1 MTERLPCLP
10 APAPVEVYASRFDG
24 LFASR
29 AQRRGFRDYLVGL
42 LLPRDRNK
50 TLTCLAGAEPVA
62 GAQHRE
68 VQRLQWFLSESPWD
82 HEKINSRRVELL
94 LVSSDS
100 APHPG
105 GVLVLDDSGDRKSG
119 HATAGVSR
127 QYIGSRGGIERG
139 VVAVSTVWADEW
151 VYHPLHTR
159 LYLPAHC
166 LPDGRADP
174 SFRTKGQLAAA
185 LVADARA
192 AGVGFRAVVADCFY
206 GPSESPGLV
215 TGLREAGVPFVLALK
230 PHQEL
235 SRPDED
241 TDLRT
246 PAQAARARVWTS
258 PERPGQWTPVRR
270 AYRDGHT
277 ETWWATD
284 CRVGP
289 YRIGGP
295 LRLVVATSDPATL
308 PATSTWSLATTL
320 PRPDLPTTAAPAFP
334 PATYDEIVC
343 LYGLRGWVEQDYK
356 QVKHELGWA
365 DFQVRSA
372 TAIARHWT
380 LVNCA
385 FSLCWHDNTTP
396 AEPPTPFPPDDTR
409 TTTRTTTPPCW
420 PVSLR
425 QVRAC
430 LTPLCLLL
438 RLWQA
443 WTTAPMPHPL
453 RELIDTLAAG
463 HRLRLY
469 LPP

>member
-1 MTERLPCLP
+1 MTARLPCPP
-10 APAPVEVYASRFDG
+10 APAPVEAYASEFDD

-29 AQRRGFRDYLVGL
+29 AQRRAFRDYLVGL

-50 TLTCLAGAEPVA
+50 TLTCLAGAEPVV

-82 HEKINSRRVELL
+82 HEKINSRRIALL
-94 LVSSDS
+94 MTQP
-100 APHPG
+100 ATRPHPG
-105 GVLVLDDSGDRKSG
+105 GVLIPDDSGDRKSG

-127 QYIGSRGGIERG
+127 QYIGSRNGVDTGI
-139 VVAVSTVWADEW
+139 VTVSTAWADER

-159 LYLPAHC
+159 LYIPVPAPC
-166 LPDGRADP
+166 LPGGRADP
-174 SFRTKGQLAAA
+174 SFRTKGQIAAA

-192 AGVGFRAVVADCFY
+192 AGIGFRAVVADCFY

-215 TGLREAGVPFVLALK
+215 TELREAGVPFVLALK

-235 SRPDED
+235 ARPDED
-241 TDLRT
+241 TAVRT
-246 PAQAARARVWTS
+246 PAQAARERVWDGPT
-258 PERPGQWTPVRR
+258 RPGQWTPVTRT
-270 AYRDGHT
+270 YRDGHT

-284 CRVGP
+284 CRAGP

-295 LRLVVATSDPATL
+295 TRLVVATTDPATL
-308 PATSTWSLATTL
+308 PATSTWYLATTL
-320 PRPDLPTTAAPAFP
+320 ARPDLPTATAPAFP
-334 PATYDEIVC
+334 PAGYDEIVR

-365 DFQVRSA
+365 DFQVRSDR
-372 TAIARHWT
+372 AIHRHWT

-385 FSLCWHDNTTP
+385 FSLCWHDSAAPP
-396 AEPPTPFPPDDTR
+396 ATPTPPDGRAPPPAS
-409 TTTRTTTPPCW
+409 PPPSW

-425 QVRAC
+425 RVRAC
-430 LTPLCLLL
+430 LTPLHLLL
-438 RLWQA
+438 RIWQA

-453 RELIDTLAAG
+453 REMIDTLAAG
-463 HRLRLY
+463 HRLCLY